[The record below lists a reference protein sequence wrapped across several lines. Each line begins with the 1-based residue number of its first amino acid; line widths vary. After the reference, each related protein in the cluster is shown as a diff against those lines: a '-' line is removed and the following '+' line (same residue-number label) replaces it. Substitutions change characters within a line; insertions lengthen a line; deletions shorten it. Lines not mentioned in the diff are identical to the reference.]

1 MTKNYRTLESHISH
15 TSLKN
20 SAVLFW
26 CRLAYFLKS
35 CVTQLFGL
43 PNKSRGISPN
53 VASKKKKK
61 KKMCMIQLWN
71 SEKTNENIFI
81 SNSNISFIRYFPLNE
96 DQLKIKIYGHTS
108 TFQKHTLL
116 TSYWLLAIFIVL
128 SSYLFHD
135 SELQISEIILSY
147 SVSCDSLV
155 FLEQKNKIQ
164 ALE

>member
-1 MTKNYRTLESHISH
+1 MTKNYRTLESHTSH

-20 SAVLFW
+20 SEVLFW

-35 CVTQLFGL
+35 CVTQLFAL
-43 PNKSRGISPN
+43 PNKSRGKSPN
-53 VASKKKKK
+53 VASKKKKL
-61 KKMCMIQLWN
+61 CMIQLWN
-71 SEKTNENIFI
+71 CEKTNENIFI
-81 SNSNISFIRYFPLNE
+81 SNFNISFIRYFPLNE

-147 SVSCDSLV
+147 SISCDSLV
-155 FLEQKNKIQ
+155 FL
-164 ALE
+164 